1 MKKYTRYARVIKLLK
16 IEKEP
21 CQSGL
26 TYLFAK
32 EAGASKPLGGSNPPG
47 SAGGNVL
54 THISKDSNDGV

>member
-1 MKKYTRYARVIKLLK
+1 MEKYEEYVRVKLCF
-16 IEKEP
+16 KEP

-47 SAGGNVL
+47 SAVYYGF
-54 THISKDSNDGV
+54 I

>member
-47 SAGGNVL
+47 SAGENVL
-54 THISKDSNDGV
+54 THIFKDSNDRV

>member
-1 MKKYTRYARVIKLLK
+1 MEKYAKYVRVSTYLNGHLNRYT
-16 IEKEP
+16 EP

-47 SAGGNVL
+47 SAKFYIQRN
-54 THISKDSNDGV
+54 